1 MTDKINQSKSNV
13 VGDQIAGNK
22 TVIIN
27 YTENSNEFTDEF
39 NNFLEKTELHSIS
52 SYRELKFNDL
62 YIPIDLSHDNS
73 DSIDKVN
80 IEDLYLKFIDSPKN
94 LIIYGNDISGKTS
107 SLKYLINNL
116 KNDFV
121 TIYTDDIH
129 NIQLPV
135 KNFLANKKKQI
146 YKYNFDREK
155 TILFIDNFHKLNN
168 DRMIKILKSAEDVQN
183 LYFIFTVDSVFINNI
198 KLRDLTKDFDIYKIK
213 SMGYFLQD
221 KLIENWLRLNNTNE
235 NILLKEKDKYMDK
248 LDSIILKS
256 ILPRYPFFIY
266 AILSDLNGN
275 NNIDPNITSHGHC
288 YQTLIYLSLYKVGVK
303 DELMDSYYNILTE
316 LSFYFYQNYDK
327 NKSCEIHKDEL
338 NSFFKNNY
346 EYNMQESIE
355 KILDK
360 LDRAKLL
367 TVSACGYYKF
377 EYKYIYYFYLGRY
390 FAENIDNNRPI
401 LYDMINN
408 LDKVE
413 NAYIIIFL
421 IHNTKDKDIL
431 SHLQI
436 SMMCYYDKDKEM
448 TLDSS
453 EIKHIKKWNDTVS
466 DFIFKK
472 NIDPEENRKTLLKQK
487 DYNDDKDEKYD
498 EFDSTLIEMRKA
510 LKSIEVMGHILKN
523 RFGSIKTKEF
533 NEYLEFAMNLLF
545 RIGGRL
551 FNQLKEDEK
560 YFVDYFYNELKD
572 NEELI
577 NDKEKLLVEIR
588 KLLFRYSLLIVISTI
603 KRCTRTLLS
612 DKLISFME
620 ELNKDNNKRTELT
633 ILIEKDAKMTYDKSV
648 NLKKLENYLKDND
661 KDDFL
666 KNIYKFLIQEYL
678 YFNKISVQEKQKIFS
693 ICNFREKK

>member
-1 MTDKINQSKSNV
+1 MI
-13 VGDQIAGNK
+13 
-22 TVIIN
+22 
-27 YTENSNEFTDEF
+27 
-39 NNFLEKTELHSIS
+39 
-52 SYRELKFNDL
+52 L

-73 DSIDKVN
+73 DSIDKIN
-80 IEDLYLKFIDSPKN
+80 IEDLYLEFICNPRN

-198 KLRDLTKDFDIYKIK
+198 KLRDLTKD
-213 SMGYFLQD
+213 
-221 KLIENWLRLNNTNE
+221 
-235 NILLKEKDKYMDK
+235 
-248 LDSIILKS
+248 
-256 ILPRYPFFIY
+256 
-266 AILSDLNGN
+266 
-275 NNIDPNITSHGHC
+275 
-288 YQTLIYLSLYKVGVK
+288 
-303 DELMDSYYNILTE
+303 
-316 LSFYFYQNYDK
+316 
-327 NKSCEIHKDEL
+327 
-338 NSFFKNNY
+338 
-346 EYNMQESIE
+346 
-355 KILDK
+355 
-360 LDRAKLL
+360 
-367 TVSACGYYKF
+367 
-377 EYKYIYYFYLGRY
+377 
-390 FAENIDNNRPI
+390 
-401 LYDMINN
+401 
-408 LDKVE
+408 
-413 NAYIIIFL
+413 
-421 IHNTKDKDIL
+421 KDIL

-436 SMMCYYDKDKEM
+436 SMMCYYDKDKDKDKEM
-448 TLDSS
+448 KLDSS
-453 EIKHIKKWNDTVS
+453 EIKHIKNWNDTVS

-588 KLLFRYSLLIVISTI
+588 KLLFRYSLLIVISTV

-612 DKLISFME
+612 DKLISFIE

-678 YFNKISVQEKQKIFS
+678 YFNKVSVQEKQKIFS